1 MIGRL
6 ISAKHKFNPFS
17 KVMTMGTGFPDFVV
31 MKRFLST
38 NNDIVYKVIGIEV
51 KSNGYL
57 DSEERDKV
65 KWLLDNNIFNNIII
79 AKKDKSG
86 HIVYVDS
93 QTKEEHLVGE
103 LFI

>member
-17 KVMTMGTGFPDFVV
+17 KVMSMGTGFPDFVA
-31 MKRFLST
+31 MKRVALS

-65 KWLLDNNIFNNIII
+65 KWLLDNNIFNKIII

-86 HIVYVDS
+86 HIVYADS
-93 QTKEEHLVGE
+93 QTKEVLLVE
-103 LFI
+103 DIFK